1 MIIHRQP
8 TLVMHSK
15 HRLCGHDRAEV
26 RSKPNPKNL
35 IRTFNHTLKALKPRT
50 CAEHF
55 LENQAT
61 SILCYIILFY
71 SILYY
76 TILYSILFYTL
87 RLLYYTILYYVT
99 VDVGI
104 PRASAAHRLNLL
116 QHDRERGPGG
126 RIVSPTGL
134 PKCPRMRSSGGFGVW
149 RY

>member
-61 SILCYIILFY
+61 SILCYTILFY

-87 RLLYYTILYYVT
+87 RLLYYTILCHSRRRNSARLS
-99 VDVGI
+99 
-104 PRASAAHRLNLL
+104 RAPPQSSPARQGKRAGR
-116 QHDRERGPGG
+116 QDREPNRPAQVPKDAIF
-126 RIVSPTGL
+126 RRFWGL
-134 PKCPRMRSSGGFGVW
+134 AI
-149 RY
+149 